1 MHWPRAHAGASNV
14 TGILRSTPDDFEVT
28 ESLPFEPEGE
38 GEHLYLLAEKR
49 GITTRAVQQMLAGS
63 CGVPI
68 RDVSFAGMKDKHAVA
83 RQWFSVRRPQR
94 EDVHTGSGVR
104 ILRHVRHRRKL
115 RRGQLDENRFRIRVR
130 GLAGDPRASLALLG
144 KHGAPNYF
152 GEQRFGAT
160 GENVQ
165 AALDWVR
172 AGKPRI
178 SPFLRSV
185 YLSSLRSFLFN
196 EVLGRRVADGTW
208 RSSLDGEAE
217 LDGQPTGP
225 LWGRGRLQSTSAARM
240 LEERSIDSHVEIAE
254 ALEFVGLRQERRLL
268 AAKPRCLSWHVDDGV
283 LTVEFTLGRGTY
295 ATAVLREV
303 GEFRDAPGARGRP
316 SQQPGARGRPSQQKY
331 ARGNPSQE
339 DARS

>member
-1 MHWPRAHAGASNV
+1 MRWPRAHAGASTV

-49 GITTRAVQQMLAGS
+49 GVTTHAVQKMLAGS
-63 CGVPI
+63 CGVPM
-68 RDVSFAGMKDKHAVA
+68 RDVSFAGMKDRRAVA

-94 EDVHTGSGVR
+94 EDVHVDGGVR
-104 ILRHVRHRRKL
+104 ILRRVRHRRKL

-130 GLAGDPRASLALLG
+130 GLTGDPRASLALLG

-152 GEQRFGAT
+152 GDQRFGAA
-160 GENVQ
+160 GENVG

-172 AGKPRI
+172 ADKPRI

-196 EVLGRRVADGTW
+196 EVLGRRVTDGTW

-225 LWGRGRLQSTSAARM
+225 LWGRGRLQSAGAARL
-240 LEERSIDSHVEIAE
+240 LEERLVGTHVEIAE
-254 ALEFVGLRQERRLL
+254 ALEFVGLRQERRSL
-268 AAKPRCLSWHVDDGV
+268 AALPRNLSWHLDDGA
-283 LTVEFTLGRGTY
+283 LTIEFALGRGIY
-295 ATAVLREV
+295 ATTMLREV
-303 GEFRDAPGARGRP
+303 GEFRDA
-316 SQQPGARGRPSQQKY
+316 
-331 ARGNPSQE
+331 
-339 DARS
+339 ARSTVPDCDAARQ